1 MPPFSSSLPPSIH
14 PPSSLQPFGVVTAAN
29 GNIMH
34 HSRDSCLSRRAA
46 SRCGGGGTNSI
57 DNAGWSAKSLVGIP
71 CSFSLS
77 LPRTTVLLFLL
88 LPSIM
93 SDNHAFRVSGQ
104 SAHLTAVGSSFS
116 INLSPVDLIID
127 GTSVLRPED
136 AHQCVA
142 FFTLCPRFHPHFNS
156 STLLSPSPSLSSSE
170 VYFNSFALEAS

>member
-1 MPPFSSSLPPSIH
+1 MRRRPYWANFLRTRFGFPLTCVRAHLPGHPAGRRPSLL

-34 HSRDSCLSRRAA
+34 HSRDSCLTRRVA

-88 LPSIM
+88 LPSTM
-93 SDNHAFRVSGQ
+93 SENHAFRVSGQ
-104 SAHLTAVGSSFS
+104 SAHLTAVGYSIS
-116 INLSPVDLIID
+116 INSSPVDHIID
-127 GTSVLRPED
+127 GTSVSRPED
-136 AHQCVA
+136 ARTPMCCHLHA
-142 FFTLCPRFHPHFNS
+142 
-156 STLLSPSPSLSSSE
+156 LSS
-170 VYFNSFALEAS
+170 L